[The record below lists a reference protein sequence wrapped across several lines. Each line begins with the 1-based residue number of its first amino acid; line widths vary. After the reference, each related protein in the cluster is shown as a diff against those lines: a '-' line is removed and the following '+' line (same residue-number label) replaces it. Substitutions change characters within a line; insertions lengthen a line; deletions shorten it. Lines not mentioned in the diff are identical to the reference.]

1 MKIKFKVFLILKHRE
16 TMEINGYENYLIHE
30 DGTVYSKI
38 TKKFLKPHIRKG
50 YYRVGLTKNK
60 KQKNFSINRL
70 VAEHYIPNPENKPE
84 VDHIDDDPLN
94 NNVNNLQWLTHQE
107 NIDKRKYPTNTGY
120 RYINYR
126 EKQNVYDL
134 RVAEHRLYLRG
145 DDYELIDVVNIR
157 DAILGKSLSPT

>member
-1 MKIKFKVFLILKHRE
+1 
-16 TMEINGYENYLIHE
+16 MEIIGYENYLIHE

-38 TKKFLKPHIRKG
+38 TKKFLKLQKRNR

-60 KQKNFSINRL
+60 KISMFSINRL

-84 VDHIDDDPLN
+84 VDHIDNNPLN

-107 NIDKRKYPTNTGY
+107 NIDRRKYPTNTGY

-126 EKQNVYDL
+126 EKQDVYDV
-134 RVAEHRLYLRG
+134 RVQEHRLYLRA
-145 DDYELIDVVNIR
+145 DEYELIDAVNIR
-157 DAILGKSLSPT
+157 DALLGKSLGSA